1 MKKPPISNLLT
12 SPTWHRG
19 RTVNKVDPLTGT
31 QKTPKLTHDSAES
44 PGHLQPLHVH
54 ATVTTGIPQTFLRRL
69 PFSLTFKHL
78 NCELPT
84 SSHAFKNLVSSP
96 LPKIIKSFS
105 LLFFLDAN

>member
-1 MKKPPISNLLT
+1 
-12 SPTWHRG
+12 
-19 RTVNKVDPLTGT
+19 LTGT

-78 NCELPT
+78 NCEPPT
-84 SSHAFKNLVSSP
+84 GSHAFKNLVFFSSP
-96 LPKIIKSFS
+96 
-105 LLFFLDAN
+105 